1 MMGVLGF
8 LLFLLHA
15 EKKNSKKC
23 KKNLAFIRQGFRVRN
38 IATDLKSMCYTSR
51 QASLN
56 ITKYNKTRNWAVW
69 NNGEL
74 LAVTV
79 YRKGAQAVCDFINNL
94 TPYNTK
100 MNKKANKA
108 AKATQTEQ
116 EIIILVETKPNGQR
130 MRASLSRES
139 TSVCYDT
146 KGAWHEDASYSQP
159 LTELMEQGLLKPA
172 NQRAR
177 QAIRD
182 FFGEVAKPA
191 AKKEA
196 KSKPAKAKKHAK
208 AKAKGKAKEA
218 EIIILP
224 TDEPA
229 KVEEAQEAEIIM
241 VVATATMTKMR
252 ATLEAN
258 RTEICESVKGAW
270 TTDEVINRPL
280 SHLVANGA
288 YELANKHSRTVY
300 RRFYGEGVADT
311 AIQAEAVEHEAAEE
325 VKQERAEAQATPSAR
340 KLICA
345 VVMQGE
351 TELRPIPADIVLKPG
366 MKLIREYKG
375 TTYMVDVKENGFEW
389 DGEVYPTLTHISWKV
404 TPYKQGGPA
413 FFGIPAKP
421 RAMKA

>member
-1 MMGVLGF
+1 
-8 LLFLLHA
+8 
-15 EKKNSKKC
+15 
-23 KKNLAFIRQGFRVRN
+23 
-38 IATDLKSMCYTSR
+38 MCCTSR

-130 MRASLSRES
+130 MRASLSHES

-146 KGAWHEDASYSQP
+146 KGAWHEDSSYSQP
-159 LTELMEQGLLKPA
+159 LTELIEQGLLKPA

-182 FFGEVAKPA
+182 FFGEEAKPA
-191 AKKEA
+191 AKKATKKGA
-196 KSKPAKAKKHAK
+196 KKAKAPKAKKEPKAKKPAKAK
-208 AKAKGKAKEA
+208 ED
-218 EIIILP
+218 EIIMP
-224 TDEPA
+224 NDEPA
-229 KVEEAQEAEIIM
+229 MAA
-241 VVATATMTKMR
+241 
-252 ATLEAN
+252 
-258 RTEICESVKGAW
+258 
-270 TTDEVINRPL
+270 
-280 SHLVANGA
+280 
-288 YELANKHSRTVY
+288 
-300 RRFYGEGVADT
+300 
-311 AIQAEAVEHEAAEE
+311 EHEAAEE
-325 VKQERAEAQATPSAR
+325 VKQERAKAQAAPSAR

-351 TELRPIPADIVLKPG
+351 TEPRPIPADIVLKPG

-389 DGEVYPTLTHISWKV
+389 DGEVYPTLTHISWQV

-413 FFGIPAKP
+413 FFGISAKP

>member
-108 AKATQTEQ
+108 AKATKTEQ
-116 EIIILVETKPNGQR
+116 EIIILVETAFGR
-130 MRASLSRES
+130 RRRATLSHEG

-159 LTELMEQGLLKPA
+159 LTELIEQGLLKPA

-191 AKKEA
+191 SKKEA
-196 KSKPAKAKKHAK
+196 KGKPAKAKKHAK
-208 AKAKGKAKEA
+208 AKAKGKEA

-224 TDEPA
+224 ADEPA
-229 KVEEAQEAEIIM
+229 KVEEAQETEIIM
-241 VVATATMTKMR
+241 VVATATMTRML
-252 ATLEAN
+252 ATLETSK
-258 RTEICESVKGAW
+258 TEICEDVKGEW
-270 TTDEVINRPL
+270 TTDEIIPRPL
-280 SHLVANGA
+280 SHLVANGT
-288 YELANKHSRTVY
+288 YELANKHSRAAF
-300 RRFYGEGVADT
+300 RRFYGEDVADT
-311 AIQAEAVEHEAAEE
+311 AIQAEAVENEAAEE

-351 TELRPIPADIVLKPG
+351 TEPRPIPADIVLKPG

-389 DGEVYPTLTHISWKV
+389 DGEVYPTLTHISWQV